1 MEYRA
6 RYALIGA
13 FSLVCLLAAF
23 SFVYWIKNTGG
34 LGQRAVYELRFEQPV
49 SGLSPGASVLFN
61 GVRVGAVTAIALDPA
76 NPKRVTAT
84 ISVDP
89 GTPVRVDTKVDVT
102 FQGLTGAT
110 AVSLIGGAPDAA
122 SPKSEGGKPPLLVAG
137 ADVGRNLTQ
146 SAQET
151 LHRLD
156 VILDQNAKPLNTA
169 IGGIAEFAD
178 MLGKNS
184 KRVEGLLGGLE
195 NLTGSGMP
203 KPGPPIYDLAAA
215 SGFPAAE
222 KTIRAQVVVADPN
235 AIILY
240 DSQKILTRS
249 ADGTFASIANAQWAD
264 NLPKLVQARLVQ
276 SFENAHQL
284 KQVSR
289 PIEQLNPEYR
299 LELGVRSFYLEPGP
313 SPKAVVDI
321 TVRLVSDKGA
331 VEDSRAFAASAPAES
346 ADAAGAAAA
355 LNAAFGEVAKGIVG
369 WTIEKL

>member
-13 FSLVCLLAAF
+13 FSLICLLAAF

-34 LGQRAVYELRFEQPV
+34 LGQRSIYDLRFEQSV
-49 SGLSPGASVLFN
+49 SGLNPGASVLFN
-61 GVRVGAVTAIALDPA
+61 GVRVGAVTAIALDA
-76 NPKRVTAT
+76 AKPKRVTAT

-89 GTPVRVDTKVDVT
+89 GTPIRADTKVDIT

-110 AVSLIGGAPDAA
+110 AVSLVGGAPDAA
-122 SPKSEGGKPPLLVAG
+122 MPKAENGKPPVLVAG

-146 SAQET
+146 SAQDT

-169 IGGIAEFAD
+169 ISGIAEFAD

-184 KRVEGLLGGLE
+184 KRIEGLIGGLE
-195 NLTGSGMP
+195 SLTGTGAP
-203 KPGPPIYDLAAA
+203 KQGPAIYDLAAA
-215 SGFPAAE
+215 TGFPEAG
-222 KTIRAQVVVADPN
+222 KTIKAQVVVADPN

-240 DSQKILTRS
+240 DSTKILTRG
-249 ADGTFASIANAQWAD
+249 ADGTYSSIANAQWPD
-264 NLPKLVQARLVQ
+264 NLPKLVQARIVQ

-289 PIEQLNPEYR
+289 PIDQLTPDYR
-299 LELGVRSFYLEPGP
+299 LELGIRSFYLEPGDA
-313 SPKAVVDI
+313 PKATVEI
-321 TVRLVSDKGA
+321 TARLVSDKGA
-331 VEDSRAFAASAPAES
+331 VEDSRAFAASAVAKGT
-346 ADAAGAAAA
+346 DAAAVTAA
-355 LNAAFGEVAKGIVG
+355 LNDAFGQVAKAIVG

>member
-34 LGQRAVYELRFEQPV
+34 LGQRSIYELRFEQSV
-49 SGLSPGASVLFN
+49 SGLNPGASVLFN
-61 GVRVGAVTAIALDPA
+61 GVRVGAVTAIALDA
-76 NPKRVTAT
+76 AHPKRVTAT

-89 GTPVRVDTKVDVT
+89 GTPIRADTKVDVT

-122 SPKSEGGKPPLLVAG
+122 MPQSESGKPPVLVAG

-156 VILDQNAKPLNTA
+156 VILGQNAKPLNTA
-169 IGGIAEFAD
+169 INGIAEFAD

-195 NLTGSGMP
+195 SLTGTGTP
-203 KPGPPIYDLAAA
+203 KPGPAIYDLAAA

-222 KTIRAQVVVADPN
+222 KTIKSQLVVSDPN

-240 DSQKILTRS
+240 DSTKILTRA
-249 ADGTFASIANAQWAD
+249 ADGTYASIANAQWPD

-289 PIEQLNPEYR
+289 PLDQLNPEYR
-299 LELGVRSFYLEPGP
+299 LELGIRSFYFEPAP
-313 SPKAVVDI
+313 SPKATVEI
-321 TVRLVSDKGA
+321 TARLVSDKGA
-331 VEDSRAFAASAPAES
+331 VEDSRAFAASAPAK
-346 ADAAGAAAA
+346 GTNAAAA
-355 LNAAFGEVAKGIVG
+355 TAALNEAFGEVAKAIVG

>member
-13 FSLVCLLAAF
+13 FSLICLLAAF

-34 LGQRAVYELRFEQPV
+34 LGQRSIYDLRFEQSV
-49 SGLSPGASVLFN
+49 SGLNAGASVLFN

-89 GTPVRVDTKVDVT
+89 GTPIRADTKVDVT

-110 AVSLIGGAPDAA
+110 AVSLVGGAPDAPLPA
-122 SPKSEGGKPPLLVAG
+122 GVNGKPPLLVAG

-169 IGGIAEFAD
+169 INGIAEFAD

-184 KRVEGLLGGLE
+184 KRIEGLIGGLE
-195 NLTGSGMP
+195 NLAGTGTP
-203 KPGPPIYDLAAA
+203 KAGPAIYDLAAA
-215 SGFPAAE
+215 SGFPEAE
-222 KTIRAQVVVADPN
+222 KTIKAQIVIADPN

-240 DSQKILTRS
+240 DSQKILTRG
-249 ADGTFASIANAQWAD
+249 ADGTYSNIASAQWAD

-289 PIEQLNPEYR
+289 PLDQLTPDYR
-299 LELGVRSFYLEPGP
+299 LELGIRSLYLESAP
-313 SPKAVVDI
+313 SPKATVEI
-321 TVRLVSDKGA
+321 TARLVSDKGA
-331 VEDSRAFAASAPAES
+331 VEDSRAFAASTPARGTDA
-346 ADAAGAAAA
+346 ADATAA
-355 LNAAFGEVAKGIVG
+355 LNAAFGQVAKELVN
-369 WTIEKL
+369 WTLEKL

>member
-34 LGQRAVYELRFEQPV
+34 LGQRAIYDLRFEQSV
-49 SGLSPGASVLFN
+49 SGLSLGAGVLFN
-61 GVRVGAVTAIALDPA
+61 GVRVGAVTAISLDPA
-76 NPKRVTAT
+76 HPKRVTAT
-84 ISVDP
+84 IAVDP
-89 GTPVRVDTKVDVT
+89 ATPIRADTRVDVT

-110 AVSLIGGAPDAA
+110 AVSLVGGAPDAQLPA
-122 SPKSEGGKPPLLVAG
+122 GENGKPPVLIAG

-169 IGGIAEFAD
+169 INGIAEFAD

-184 KRVEGLLGGLE
+184 KRIEGLLGGLE
-195 NLTGSGMP
+195 NLTGTGTP
-203 KPGPPIYDLAAA
+203 KPGPAIYDLAAA
-215 SGFPAAE
+215 SGFPEAE
-222 KTIRAQVVVADPN
+222 KTIKAQVVVSDPN

-240 DSQKILTRS
+240 DSTKILTRG
-249 ADGTFASIANAQWAD
+249 ADGTYASIANAQWPD
-264 NLPKLVQARLVQ
+264 NLPKLVQARIVQ

-284 KQVSR
+284 NQVSR
-289 PIEQLNPEYR
+289 PIDQLNPEYR
-299 LELGVRSFYLEPGP
+299 LELGIRSFYLEPGAA
-313 SPKAVVDI
+313 PKATVEI
-321 TVRLVSDKGA
+321 TARLVSDKGA
-331 VEDSRAFAASAPAES
+331 VEDSRAFAATAPAKGTE
-346 ADAAGAAAA
+346 AAAA
-355 LNAAFGEVAKGIVG
+355 TAALNDAFGEVAKAIVG
-369 WTIEKL
+369 WTIDKL